1 MYVSHQVEALNKKVE
16 IIFKKTP
23 NRNSGVENTITMK
36 NKITMKK

>member
-1 MYVSHQVEALNKKVE
+1 MRISYQVEAINKKVE
-16 IIFKKTP
+16 IILKKPP